1 MLLKAVT
8 LDSSGDTVEQFM
20 FTQLA
25 IGPVSRDMVKP
36 RQAARGWRIEDSAAA
51 PARLAGWEL
60 SSELPGFHKVTE
72 LKRLLGES
80 RPVGQL
86 VYSDGLAAVSVFIE
100 PLEGRR
106 DPVRTGLSSMGAI
119 HIYTREVANHM
130 VTVVGEAPAVS
141 VQRIADSVEFRRP
154 H

>member
-1 MLLKAVT
+1 MCALPIGRGRVVLEAQAGGGLPV
-8 LDSSGDTVEQFM
+8 LQV
-20 FTQLA
+20 A
-25 IGPVSRDMVKP
+25 IGRVTRDRVKP

-60 SSELPGFHKVTE
+60 SSELPGFHKVSE
-72 LKRLLGES
+72 LKRRLGES

-106 DPVRTGLSSMGAI
+106 DLRTGLSSMGA
-119 HIYTREVANHM
+119 
-130 VTVVGEAPAVS
+130 
-141 VQRIADSVEFRRP
+141 
-154 H
+154 

>member
-20 FTQLA
+20 FTQLV

-60 SSELPGFHKVTE
+60 SSELPGFHKVSE
-72 LKRLLGES
+72 LKRRLAES
-80 RPVGQL
+80 RPVGHL
-86 VYSDGLAAVSVFIE
+86 GDLDRLGTGSVFLD
-100 PLEGRR
+100 PLEGPL
-106 DPVRTGLSSMGAI
+106 D
-119 HIYTREVANHM
+119 
-130 VTVVGEAPAVS
+130 
-141 VQRIADSVEFRRP
+141 
-154 H
+154 